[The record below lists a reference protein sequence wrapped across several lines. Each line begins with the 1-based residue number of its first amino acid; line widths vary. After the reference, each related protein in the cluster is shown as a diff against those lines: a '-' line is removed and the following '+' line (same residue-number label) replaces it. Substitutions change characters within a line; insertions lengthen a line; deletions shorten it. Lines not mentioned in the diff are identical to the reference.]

1 MNEITKALLEKTNW
15 GNALFQ
21 SKLNPTLDKS
31 SFLGLKMP
39 ELKEIERR
47 FRGSEE
53 EKAFLKELPHRY
65 FDENWLHVVM
75 ISELKDFH
83 SSIET
88 INAFLPFV
96 DNWAVCD
103 SLKPKSFKKADPKI
117 LISLIK
123 NWISSKETY
132 TCRFGIEMLM
142 DHFLD
147 ERFKKNYLTLA
158 SKVRSDEYYVKMI
171 QAWFFAT
178 ALAKQWDSSIIVLEN
193 DILPTWVHN
202 KTIQKAVESYRISSE
217 RKEYLKKL
225 KRKG

>member
-1 MNEITKALLEKTNW
+1 MNEITKTLLEKANER
-15 GNALFQ
+15 NALFQ
-21 SKLNPTLDKS
+21 SKLIPTLDES

-39 ELKEIERR
+39 ELKEMERR

-65 FDENWLHVVM
+65 FDENWLHAVM
-75 ISELKDFH
+75 VSEFKDFS
-83 SSIET
+83 SSIEA
-88 INAFLPFV
+88 INAFLPFI
-96 DNWAVCD
+96 DNWAVYD

-117 LISLIK
+117 LISLMK
-123 NWISSKETY
+123 NWIASKEIY
-132 TCRFGIEMLM
+132 ECRFGIEMLM
-142 DHFLD
+142 DHFLS
-147 ERFKKNYLTLA
+147 ERFKKNYLTLV
-158 SKVRSDEYYVKMI
+158 SKVRSDEYYVKMM

-193 DILPTWVHN
+193 DALPTWVHN
-202 KTIQKAVESYRISSE
+202 KTIQKAVESHRVNSE